1 MDRASRALTLVSE
14 LTTAA
19 TVARAVD
26 VFQEAIEPFGVNLY
40 KTLVAGNQAR
50 MGGKPTI
57 VSNMPEEW
65 EAFYH
70 GSRAFTFD
78 PVAAEALKSDG
89 FFWRD
94 LPEAATPEGRKLM
107 ADARDMGM
115 VDGFTVVCRNAGSSA
130 LAASLTGECLDW
142 SELDRGVVVLLS
154 SSLMSRMLYLR
165 DIQIS
170 PVVESLSQR
179 EKDILRYATLG
190 NSDKKI
196 AQALGLTHETI
207 RFYWKTIRRKLGAMD
222 RANAVAIG
230 LWSGQMLA

>member
-1 MDRASRALTLVSE
+1 MDRATQALAKISE
-14 LTTAA
+14 LTSAA
-19 TVARAVD
+19 TVAKVVD
-26 VFQEAIEPFGVNLY
+26 VFQQAIEPFGVRLY
-40 KTLVAGNQAR
+40 KTLVMGNLAR
-50 MGGKPTI
+50 MGGEPVI
-57 VSNMPEEW
+57 VSNWPHEW
-65 EAFYH
+65 DAFYR
-70 GSRAFTFD
+70 GRRAFTFD
-78 PVAAEALKSDG
+78 PVAAEGLRSDG

-94 LPEAATPEGRKLM
+94 LPPAPTAEGRQLM
-107 ADARDMGM
+107 VDAHEVGM
-115 VDGFTVVCRNAGSSA
+115 ADGFTVVCRTPGASP
-130 LAASLTGECLDW
+130 LAANLAGDFLDW
-142 SELDRGVVVLLS
+142 TDLDRGVVVLLS

-170 PVVESLSQR
+170 PVVEALSPR
-179 EKDILRYATLG
+179 EKDVLRYATLG